1 MKVGLFDYQVRVK
14 FWGIFSIYSAV
25 IAFFLLFDF
34 IPTDIKSNFNETCPF
49 LMRNQWIC
57 GVIAIILS
65 IGIYFWVWHRLNK
78 LQSVNIKIDG
88 CDVCIKVGDLFSEP
102 DLKVIAFNEY
112 FDTQVDDKIIASAS
126 LNGIYINKFFPNNI
140 QELDE
145 IITKNIS
152 EEDLVEKDS
161 VRKKGGKTK
170 KYKLSTL
177 VEHEDFILTA
187 FTRFDENNRAYL
199 SMPDYIE
206 FLINFWDRINQVY
219 AQRSVS
225 VPIFGSGITRIKE
238 HRNISDEE
246 LLKIM
251 LWTFKLSETK
261 FKYPAKLTIVIHEPK
276 LKEIDLSVMQYISK
290 EL

>member
-1 MKVGLFDYQVRVK
+1 MKVGLFDYQVK
-14 FWGIFSIYSAV
+14 ILFWKIFSKYSAV
-25 IAFFLLFDF
+25 ISFFLLFDF
-34 IPTDIKSNFNETCPF
+34 IPTDIKKIINEICPF
-49 LMRNQWIC
+49 LMRNQWVY
-57 GVIAIILS
+57 GVIAIIIS
-65 IGIYFWVWHRLNK
+65 IGIYFWIWYRLNK

-88 CDVCIKVGDLFSEP
+88 CDVCIKAGDLFSEP

-126 LNGIYINKFFPNNI
+126 LNGIYINKFFPNNT
-140 QELDE
+140 QELDD
-145 IITKNIS
+145 IITNNIS
-152 EEDLVEKDS
+152 EEDLIEKDS
-161 VRKKGGKTK
+161 VRKKGGKSK

-177 VEHEDFILTA
+177 LEHEDFILTA

-238 HRNISDEE
+238 HKNISDEE

-261 FKYPAKLTIVIHEPK
+261 FKYPAKLTIIIHGPK